1 MRQLYHY
8 CAITVA
14 VLFRYLQR
22 LEVDDLPLSIL
33 YLPLVEHEQ

>member
-22 LEVDDLPLSIL
+22 LEVDDLPI
-33 YLPLVEHEQ
+33 VEHEQ